1 MKLTEKEEK
10 LARLALD
17 KGAKD
22 GERQAAAAKLIES
35 LYKRGVTVED
45 IEKDGETVT
54 IQKTVYRDRPAA
66 TTPTPQPAPVNAK
79 RETLG
84 MIYTIFGAV
93 LGLMALLGLA
103 DIISGRTR
111 PAIPP
116 VDPDSMISWD
126 QVTSAPS
133 FRNADVNDKLTMLD
147 RYTAMARS
155 AGHVLAARNK
165 EDPALYDKHVDD
177 FYAREKSTLEMSL
190 AAEREVTGKL
200 KTEGKARQHHK
211 PDNNAP

>member
-17 KGAKD
+17 KGAKA

-54 IQKTVYRDRPAA
+54 IEKTMYRDRPAA
-66 TTPTPQPAPVNAK
+66 ATPPPQPAPVNAK

-93 LGLMALLGLA
+93 LAVMILSVLA
-103 DIISGRTR
+103 YMTSGYTR
-111 PAIPP
+111 PAMPP
-116 VDPDSMISWD
+116 VDPDSMLPWD
-126 QVTSAPS
+126 QVTSTQTYQ
-133 FRNADVNDKLTMLD
+133 NADANTKLAMLD
-147 RYTAMARS
+147 RYAAMARS

-165 EDPALYDKHVDD
+165 EDPVLYDKHVDD

-190 AAEREVTGKL
+190 DSEREVTGKL
-200 KTEGKARQHHK
+200 KTEGKARQRHK